1 MYYILNLKLHILE
14 IITHNKFM
22 KKNVIWKILLYFIL
36 YSIIGFYLETIFALF
51 TKRTLES
58 RQSFLY
64 GPFCMVYGVG
74 AICLIFC
81 LNKYKNNTSKLFL
94 YGMVVGAL
102 VEYFSSYIGELI
114 MHIKWW
120 DYSGAILN
128 IHGRTC
134 LFYAVCWGILSI
146 LLIKYI
152 NPFLDKLID
161 NLFQKIPTSLMKAT
175 ISLII
180 LFIIF
185 DGTISI
191 YALDIFLT
199 RVSINYNIN
208 IAGIENTETKNEF
221 LSNLFSDEKMIL
233 TYPNMLVVNEKQ
245 EIIEIGKVL
254 SNIQNY
260 YYKLGNK

>member
-1 MYYILNLKLHILE
+1 
-14 IITHNKFM
+14 M
-22 KKNVIWKILLYFIL
+22 KKNIIWKILIYFII
-36 YSIIGFYLETIFALF
+36 YSIIGFYLETIFALL
-51 TKRTLES
+51 TKGTLES

-81 LNKYKNNTSKLFL
+81 LNKYKNNTIKLFS
-94 YGMVVGAL
+94 YGMIVGAF

-134 LFYAVCWGILSI
+134 LFYAICWGILSI
-146 LLIKYI
+146 PLIKYI

-161 NLFQKIPTSLMKAT
+161 NVFQKFSSSFWKSA
-175 ISLII
+175 ISLIT

-185 DGTISI
+185 DGTVSV
-191 YALDIFLT
+191 YALDLFLT
-199 RVSINYNIN
+199 RVSKDYNIN
-208 IAGIENTETKNEF
+208 IVGVRNTEIENEF
-221 LSNLFSDEKMIL
+221 LSELFSDEKMML

-245 EIIEIGKVL
+245 EIVEVGKVL

-260 YYKLGNK
+260 YYKLGSK